1 MNILEVKDLNIN
13 FGGITAVDNLNFSV
27 KKGEILGVIGP
38 NGAGKTTLYNTITG
52 IYKPSKGDIFLNNKK
67 ITGMKPYKISR
78 LGIARTF
85 QNIRL
90 FNSLTV
96 LENILVGRVSELKKL
111 VKLNPYMEE
120 TCDILK
126 VVGLEKVINNM
137 ASDLPYGQQRKVE
150 IARALA
156 ISPKV
161 LLLDE
166 PAAGMNNYE
175 KRDLKNLINILR
187 EDFNITVLIIEHD
200 MGVIMEL
207 CDRILVLDYGK
218 KIAEGSPEEISND
231 DNVIKAYMGKGIKE
245 I

>member
-13 FGGITAVDNLNFSV
+13 FGGITAIDNLNFSV

-67 ITGMKPYKISR
+67 ITGTKPYKISR

-96 LENILVGRVSELKKL
+96 LENILVGKVSELKKL
-111 VKLNPYMEE
+111 VKLNPYMKEIF
-120 TCDILK
+120 DILE

-156 ISPKV
+156 LSPKV

-175 KRDLKNLINILR
+175 KQDLKNLINILR

-200 MGVIMEL
+200 MGVIMDL

-231 DNVIKAYMGKGIKE
+231 ANVIKAYMGKGIKE

>member
-27 KKGEILGVIGP
+27 KEGEILGVIGP

-187 EDFNITVLIIEHD
+187 EDLNITVLIIEHD

-218 KIAEGSPEEISND
+218 MIAEGSPEEISND

>member
-1 MNILEVKDLNIN
+1 MNILEVKDLDIN
-13 FGGITAVDNLNFSV
+13 FGGITAIDNLNFSV

-111 VKLNPYMEE
+111 VKLNPYMKE
-120 TCDILK
+120 TLDILK

-156 ISPKV
+156 ISPKI

-175 KRDLKNLINILR
+175 KQDLKNLINILR
-187 EDFNITVLIIEHD
+187 EDFNITILIIEHD

>member
-13 FGGITAVDNLNFSV
+13 FGGITAIDNLNFSV

-120 TCDILK
+120 ACDILK

-137 ASDLPYGQQRKVE
+137 ASELPYGQQRKVE

-175 KRDLKNLINILR
+175 KGDLKNLINILR
-187 EDFNITVLIIEHD
+187 EDLNITVLIIEHD

>member
-13 FGGITAVDNLNFSV
+13 FGGITAIDNLNFSV

-67 ITGMKPYKISR
+67 ITGTKPYKISR

-111 VKLNPYMEE
+111 VKLNPYMKEVF
-120 TCDILK
+120 DILE

-156 ISPKV
+156 LSPKV

-175 KRDLKNLINILR
+175 KQDLKNLINILR

-200 MGVIMEL
+200 MGVIMDL

-231 DNVIKAYMGKGIKE
+231 ANVIKAYMGKGIKE

>member
-13 FGGITAVDNLNFSV
+13 FGGITAIDNLNFSV
-27 KKGEILGVIGP
+27 NEGEILGVIGP

-200 MGVIMEL
+200 MGVIMDL

>member
-1 MNILEVKDLNIN
+1 MNILEVKDLDIN
-13 FGGITAVDNLNFSV
+13 FGGITAIDNLNFSV

-67 ITGMKPYKISR
+67 ITGIKPYKISR

-111 VKLNPYMEE
+111 VKLNPYMKE
-120 TCDILK
+120 TLDILK

-156 ISPKV
+156 ISPKI

-175 KRDLKNLINILR
+175 KQDLKNLINILR

-200 MGVIMEL
+200 MGVIMDL

-231 DNVIKAYMGKGIKE
+231 ANVIKAYMGKGIKE

>member
-13 FGGITAVDNLNFSV
+13 FGGITAIDNLNFSV
-27 KKGEILGVIGP
+27 NEGEILGVIGP
-38 NGAGKTTLYNTITG
+38 NGAGKTTLYNAITG
-52 IYKPSKGDIFLNNKK
+52 IYRPSKGDIFLNNKK
-67 ITGMKPYKISR
+67 ITGTKPYKISR

-120 TCDILK
+120 TFDILK
-126 VVGLEKVINNM
+126 VVGLEKVINNI

-200 MGVIMEL
+200 MGVIMDL

>member
-13 FGGITAVDNLNFSV
+13 FGGITAIDNLNFSV

-67 ITGMKPYKISR
+67 ITGIKPYKISR

-111 VKLNPYMEE
+111 VKLNPYMKE
-120 TCDILK
+120 TLDILK
-126 VVGLEKVINNM
+126 VVGLEKVINNI

-175 KRDLKNLINILR
+175 KQDLKNLINILR

-200 MGVIMEL
+200 MGVIMDL

-231 DNVIKAYMGKGIKE
+231 ANVIKAYMGKGIKE

>member
-1 MNILEVKDLNIN
+1 MNILEVKDLDIN
-13 FGGITAVDNLNFSV
+13 FGGITAIDNLNFSV

-111 VKLNPYMEE
+111 VKLNPYMKE
-120 TCDILK
+120 TLDILK

-156 ISPKV
+156 ISPKI

-175 KRDLKNLINILR
+175 KQDLKNLINILR

-200 MGVIMEL
+200 MGVIMDL

-231 DNVIKAYMGKGIKE
+231 ANVIKAYMGKGIKE

>member
-13 FGGITAVDNLNFSV
+13 FGGITAIDNLNFSV

-52 IYKPSKGDIFLNNKK
+52 ICKPSKGDIFLNNKK
-67 ITGMKPYKISR
+67 ITGTKPYKISR

-111 VKLNPYMEE
+111 VKLNPYMKEIF
-120 TCDILK
+120 DILE

-156 ISPKV
+156 LSPKV

-175 KRDLKNLINILR
+175 KQDLKNLINILR

-200 MGVIMEL
+200 MGVIMDL

-231 DNVIKAYMGKGIKE
+231 ANVIKAYMGKGIKE

>member
-38 NGAGKTTLYNTITG
+38 NGAGKTTLYNAITG

-120 TCDILK
+120 TFDILK

-231 DNVIKAYMGKGIKE
+231 DNVIKAYMGKDIKE

>member
-187 EDFNITVLIIEHD
+187 EDLNITVLIIEHD

-218 KIAEGSPEEISND
+218 KIAEGSPEEISDD

>member
-161 LLLDE
+161 ILLDE

-187 EDFNITVLIIEHD
+187 EDLNITVLIIEHD

>member
-1 MNILEVKDLNIN
+1 M
-13 FGGITAVDNLNFSV
+13 

-52 IYKPSKGDIFLNNKK
+52 IYKPNKGDIFLNNKK
-67 ITGMKPYKISR
+67 ITGTKPYKISR

-111 VKLNPYMEE
+111 VKLNPYMKEIF
-120 TCDILK
+120 DILE

-156 ISPKV
+156 LSPKV

-166 PAAGMNNYE
+166 PAAGMNNHE
-175 KRDLKNLINILR
+175 KQDLKNLINILR

-200 MGVIMEL
+200 MGVIMNL

-218 KIAEGSPEEISND
+218 KIAEGSQ
-231 DNVIKAYMGKGIKE
+231 KK
-245 I
+245 

>member
-137 ASDLPYGQQRKVE
+137 ASDLPYGQQRKVS
-150 IARALA
+150 IK
-156 ISPKV
+156 I
-161 LLLDE
+161 
-166 PAAGMNNYE
+166 
-175 KRDLKNLINILR
+175 
-187 EDFNITVLIIEHD
+187 
-200 MGVIMEL
+200 
-207 CDRILVLDYGK
+207 GK
-218 KIAEGSPEEISND
+218 LTN
-231 DNVIKAYMGKGIKE
+231 
-245 I
+245 

>member
-13 FGGITAVDNLNFSV
+13 FGGITAIDNLNFSV
-27 KKGEILGVIGP
+27 NEGEILGVIGP
-38 NGAGKTTLYNTITG
+38 NGAGKTTLYNAITG
-52 IYKPSKGDIFLNNKK
+52 IYRPSKGDIFLNNKK
-67 ITGMKPYKISR
+67 ITGTKPYKISR

-120 TCDILK
+120 TFDILK

-207 CDRILVLDYGK
+207 CDRILVLDHGK
-218 KIAEGSPEEISND
+218 GIAEGSPEEISND

>member
-1 MNILEVKDLNIN
+1 MKILEVKDLNIN
-13 FGGITAVDNLNFSV
+13 FGGITAIDNLNFSV

-67 ITGMKPYKISR
+67 ITGTKPYKISR

-200 MGVIMEL
+200 MGVIMDL

>member
-13 FGGITAVDNLNFSV
+13 FGGITAIDNLNFSV
-27 KKGEILGVIGP
+27 KKGEILGVIGY
-38 NGAGKTTLYNTITG
+38 NGAGKTTLYNAITG

-67 ITGMKPYKISR
+67 ITGTKPYKISR

-111 VKLNPYMEE
+111 VKLNPYMKEIF
-120 TCDILK
+120 DILE

-156 ISPKV
+156 LSPKV

-175 KRDLKNLINILR
+175 KQDLKNLINILR

-200 MGVIMEL
+200 MGVIMDL
-207 CDRILVLDYGK
+207 CDRTLVLDYGK

-231 DNVIKAYMGKGIKE
+231 ANVIKAYMGKGIKE

>member
-13 FGGITAVDNLNFSV
+13 FGGITAIDNLNFSV

-67 ITGMKPYKISR
+67 ITGTKPYKISR

-111 VKLNPYMEE
+111 VKLNPYMKEIF
-120 TCDILK
+120 DILE

-156 ISPKV
+156 LSPKV

-175 KRDLKNLINILR
+175 KQDLKNLINILR

-200 MGVIMEL
+200 MGVIMDL

-231 DNVIKAYMGKGIKE
+231 TNVIKAYMGKGIKE

>member
-13 FGGITAVDNLNFSV
+13 FGGITAIDNLNFSV

-67 ITGMKPYKISR
+67 ITGTKPYKISR

-90 FNSLTV
+90 FNSLTI

-111 VKLNPYMEE
+111 VKLNPYMKEVF
-120 TCDILK
+120 DILE

-156 ISPKV
+156 LSPKV

-175 KRDLKNLINILR
+175 KQDLKNLINILR

-200 MGVIMEL
+200 MGVIMDL

-231 DNVIKAYMGKGIKE
+231 ANVIKAYMGKGIKE

>member
-27 KKGEILGVIGP
+27 KEGEILGVIGP

-187 EDFNITVLIIEHD
+187 EDLNITVLIIEHD

>member
-13 FGGITAVDNLNFSV
+13 FGGITAIDNLNFSV

-67 ITGMKPYKISR
+67 ITGTKPYKISR

-111 VKLNPYMEE
+111 VKLNPYMKEIF
-120 TCDILK
+120 DILE

-156 ISPKV
+156 LSPKV

-175 KRDLKNLINILR
+175 KQDLKNLINILR

-200 MGVIMEL
+200 MGVIMDL

-218 KIAEGSPEEISND
+218 KIAEGSSEEISND
-231 DNVIKAYMGKGIKE
+231 TNVIKAYMGKGIKE

>member
-13 FGGITAVDNLNFSV
+13 FGGITAIDNLNFSV

-67 ITGMKPYKISR
+67 ITRMKPYKISR

-187 EDFNITVLIIEHD
+187 ENFNITVLIIEHD

>member
-38 NGAGKTTLYNTITG
+38 NGAGKTTLYNAITG

-90 FNSLTV
+90 FNSLTI
-96 LENILVGRVSELKKL
+96 LENILVGKVSELKKL

-120 TCDILK
+120 TFDILK

-231 DNVIKAYMGKGIKE
+231 DNVIKAYMGKDIKE

>member
-38 NGAGKTTLYNTITG
+38 NGAGKTTLYNAITG

-120 TCDILK
+120 IFDVLK
-126 VVGLEKVINNM
+126 VVALEKVINNM
-137 ASDLPYGQQRKVE
+137 ACDLPYGQQRKVE

-175 KRDLKNLINILR
+175 KGDLKNLINLLR

-200 MGVIMEL
+200 MGVIMDL

>member
-13 FGGITAVDNLNFSV
+13 FGGITAIDNLNFSV

-120 TCDILK
+120 TFDILK

-161 LLLDE
+161 LLLYE

-187 EDFNITVLIIEHD
+187 ENFNITVLIIEHD

>member
-13 FGGITAVDNLNFSV
+13 FGGITAIDNLNFSV

-67 ITGMKPYKISR
+67 ITGTKPYKISR

-111 VKLNPYMEE
+111 VKLNPYMKEIF
-120 TCDILK
+120 DILE

-156 ISPKV
+156 LSPKV

-175 KRDLKNLINILR
+175 KQDLKNLINILR
-187 EDFNITVLIIEHD
+187 EDFNITVIIIEHD
-200 MGVIMEL
+200 MGVIMDL

-231 DNVIKAYMGKGIKE
+231 ANVIKAYMGKGIKE

>member
-27 KKGEILGVIGP
+27 RKGEILGVIGP

-187 EDFNITVLIIEHD
+187 ESFNITVLIIEHD
-200 MGVIMEL
+200 MRVIMEL

>member
-13 FGGITAVDNLNFSV
+13 FGGITAIDNLNFSV
-27 KKGEILGVIGP
+27 NEGEILGVIGP
-38 NGAGKTTLYNTITG
+38 NGAGKTTLYNAITG
-52 IYKPSKGDIFLNNKK
+52 IYRPSKGDIFLNNKK
-67 ITGMKPYKISR
+67 ITGTKPYKISR

-120 TCDILK
+120 IFDILK
-126 VVGLEKVINNM
+126 VVGLEKVINNI

-187 EDFNITVLIIEHD
+187 ENFNITVLIIEHD

-218 KIAEGSPEEISND
+218 RIAEGSPEEISND

>member
-13 FGGITAVDNLNFSV
+13 FGGITAIDNLNFSV
-27 KKGEILGVIGP
+27 NEGEILGVIGP
-38 NGAGKTTLYNTITG
+38 NGAGKTTLYNAITG
-52 IYKPSKGDIFLNNKK
+52 IYRPSKGDIFLNNKK

-120 TCDILK
+120 IFDILK
-126 VVGLEKVINNM
+126 VVGLEKVINNI

-187 EDFNITVLIIEHD
+187 ENFNITVLIIEHD

-218 KIAEGSPEEISND
+218 RIAEGSPEEISND

>member
-1 MNILEVKDLNIN
+1 MKE
-13 FGGITAVDNLNFSV
+13 
-27 KKGEILGVIGP
+27 
-38 NGAGKTTLYNTITG
+38 TL
-52 IYKPSKGDIFLNNKK
+52 
-67 ITGMKPYKISR
+67 
-78 LGIARTF
+78 
-85 QNIRL
+85 
-90 FNSLTV
+90 
-96 LENILVGRVSELKKL
+96 
-111 VKLNPYMEE
+111 
-120 TCDILK
+120 DILK

-156 ISPKV
+156 ISPKI

-175 KRDLKNLINILR
+175 KQDLKNLINILR

-200 MGVIMEL
+200 MGVIMDL

-231 DNVIKAYMGKGIKE
+231 ANVIKAYMGKGIKE

>member
-13 FGGITAVDNLNFSV
+13 FGGITAIDNLNFSV

-120 TCDILK
+120 ACDILK

-137 ASDLPYGQQRKVE
+137 ASELPYGQQRKVE

-175 KRDLKNLINILR
+175 KGDLKNLINILR
-187 EDFNITVLIIEHD
+187 EDLNITVLIIEHD

-231 DNVIKAYMGKGIKE
+231 DNVIKAYMSKGIKE

>member
-27 KKGEILGVIGP
+27 RKGEILGVIGP

-96 LENILVGRVSELKKL
+96 LENILVGRVSKLKKL
-111 VKLNPYMEE
+111 VKLNSYMEE
-120 TCDILK
+120 TLDIFK

-175 KRDLKNLINILR
+175 KGDLKNLINLLR

-200 MGVIMEL
+200 MGVIMDL

>member
-13 FGGITAVDNLNFSV
+13 FGGITAIDNLNFSV
-27 KKGEILGVIGP
+27 NEGEILGVIGP
-38 NGAGKTTLYNTITG
+38 NGAGKTTLYNAITG
-52 IYKPSKGDIFLNNKK
+52 IYRPSKGDIFLNNKK
-67 ITGMKPYKISR
+67 ITGTKPYKISR

-120 TCDILK
+120 IFDILK
-126 VVGLEKVINNM
+126 VVGLEKVINNI

-200 MGVIMEL
+200 MGVIMDL

-218 KIAEGSPEEISND
+218 RIAEGSPEEISND
-231 DNVIKAYMGKGIKE
+231 NNVIKAYMGKGIKE

>member
-1 MNILEVKDLNIN
+1 MNILEVKDLDIN
-13 FGGITAVDNLNFSV
+13 FGGITAIDNLNFSV
-27 KKGEILGVIGP
+27 KKGDILGVIGP

-67 ITGMKPYKISR
+67 ITGIKPYKISR

-96 LENILVGRVSELKKL
+96 LENILVGRVSELKKP
-111 VKLNPYMEE
+111 VKLNPYMKE
-120 TCDILK
+120 TLDILK

-156 ISPKV
+156 ISPKI

-175 KRDLKNLINILR
+175 KQDLKNLINILR

-200 MGVIMEL
+200 MGVIMDL

-231 DNVIKAYMGKGIKE
+231 ANVIKAYMGKGIKE

>member
-38 NGAGKTTLYNTITG
+38 NGAGKTILYNTITG

-187 EDFNITVLIIEHD
+187 EDLNITVLIIEHD